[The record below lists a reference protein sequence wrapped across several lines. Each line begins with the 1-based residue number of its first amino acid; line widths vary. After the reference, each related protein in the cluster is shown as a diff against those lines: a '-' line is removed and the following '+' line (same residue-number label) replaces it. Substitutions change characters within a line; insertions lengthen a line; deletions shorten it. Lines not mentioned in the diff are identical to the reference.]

1 MNNALFIADQDS
13 RCGKKITDIFLLN
26 DYNVIQTVVNKNT
39 QQTPECDSKNSVDD
53 ITEQKLTRLDWN
65 CFSTISPKNMI
76 LQIKQHTVIHRAA
89 VILTPPEE
97 STGFIN
103 QSHIE
108 IQKSIDFYF
117 RSQITIIK
125 EIIFELKKNTPAHLY
140 LILNSKNRD
149 QMYTLIYRAFINSI
163 LNSEY
168 ESLYINGVEN
178 TSEDPE
184 QFAEYFL
191 TLISKERKTGGKW
204 YKPLHVNY
212 FFNSL
217 SGRQSN

>member
-39 QQTPECDSKNSVDD
+39 QQTLEKSEDES
-53 ITEQKLTRLDWN
+53 TEQKLTRLDWN

-76 LQIKQHTVIHRAA
+76 LQIKQNTTINKAVVIF
-89 VILTPPEE
+89 TPPGE
-97 STGFIN
+97 STAFIN

-125 EIIFELKKNTPAHLY
+125 EIINELKKNTPSHLY
-140 LILNSKNRD
+140 LILNSKNKD
-149 QMYTLIYRAFINSI
+149 QMYTSIYRAFINSI

-168 ESLYINGVEN
+168 ESLYINGIEN
-178 TSEDPE
+178 TSDDPE

-191 TLISKERKTGGKW
+191 NLFSKERKISGKW
-204 YKPLHVNY
+204 YKALQVNS

-217 SGRQSN
+217 SGR